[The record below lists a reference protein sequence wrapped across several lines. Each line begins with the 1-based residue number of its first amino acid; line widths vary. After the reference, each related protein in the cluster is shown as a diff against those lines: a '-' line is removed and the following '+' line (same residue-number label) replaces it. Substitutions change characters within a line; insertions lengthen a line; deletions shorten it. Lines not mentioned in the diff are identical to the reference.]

1 MSVKV
6 KICGVMSSEDAAAAL
21 ALGADAIGLNFCAQ
35 SPRALTI
42 SQARKITRWLPR
54 GACVVGVF
62 TNAPRDRVAA
72 IAREVGLTAL
82 QFHGDE
88 RPEDCLGWEGF
99 VVIKALSA
107 NGPEQLAA
115 RAARYAV
122 KYVLV
127 DTASATYGG
136 SGRTFDWR
144 IAAAIPRDRLVV
156 AGGLTPENVAEAVRT
171 LRPLA
176 VDVASG
182 VEQSPGRKD
191 HEKLKAF
198 IEAAKAA

>member
-6 KICGVMSSEDAAAAL
+6 KICGVMSSKDAAAAL
-21 ALGADAIGLNFCAQ
+21 TLGADAIGLNFCAQ

-42 SQARKITRWLPR
+42 SQAQEITRGLPR

-62 TNAPRDRVAA
+62 KNAPRDRVAA

-88 RPEDCLGWEGF
+88 PPEECLGWEEF
-99 VVIKALSA
+99 AVIKALSA
-107 NGPEQLAA
+107 DAPEQLAA
-115 RAARYAV
+115 SAARYAV
-122 KYVLV
+122 HYVLV
-127 DTASATYGG
+127 DTPSVTYGG

-144 IAAAIPRDRLVV
+144 IAAVIPRDRLVV

-171 LRPLA
+171 LRPLG

-182 VEQSPGRKD
+182 VEHSPGRKD

>member
-1 MSVKV
+1 M
-6 KICGVMSSEDAAAAL
+6 
-21 ALGADAIGLNFCAQ
+21 
-35 SPRALTI
+35 R
-42 SQARKITRWLPR
+42 
-54 GACVVGVF
+54 
-62 TNAPRDRVAA
+62 NASRERVAA
-72 IAREVGLTAL
+72 TASEVGLTAL

-88 RPEDCLGWEGF
+88 RPEDCLGWEEF

-107 NGPEQLAA
+107 EEPEQLAA

>member
-6 KICGVMSSEDAAAAL
+6 KICGVMSNEDAAAAL

-42 SQARKITRWLPR
+42 SQAHKITLGLPR
-54 GACVVGVF
+54 GACMVGVF

-88 RPEDCLGWEGF
+88 GPEDCLGWEEL

-107 NGPEQLAA
+107 DGPEQLAA
-115 RAARYAV
+115 LAARYAV
-122 KYVLV
+122 HYVLV
-127 DTASATYGG
+127 DTPSAAYGG

-144 IAAAIPRDRLVV
+144 IAAAIPRYRLVV